1 MLPKNRQCVVPRVQ
15 WRTLDVQ
22 SGVTCRVSVLT
33 LKACVQS
40 PDHGIAEEMLSS
52 VYNQR
57 RMPQFLSNAA
67 PDAEV
72 HSGFLDILDSFQQD
86 QDGQE
91 PLAETVKELT
101 GKPLLPLWLH
111 L

>member
-1 MLPKNRQCVVPRVQ
+1 MCTGISLQSLFSLRVIH
-15 WRTLDVQ
+15 
-22 SGVTCRVSVLT
+22 
-33 LKACVQS
+33 AQS

-57 RMPQFLSNAA
+57 RMPHFLSNAA

-86 QDGQE
+86 RDGRE
-91 PLAETVKELT
+91 PLADTVKELT
-101 GKPLLPLWLH
+101 GKPLLLFVSFQ
-111 L
+111 